1 MADALTGTATNTN
14 GEAAASEQQYRER
27 IRWDKVTWATHCVDC
42 YPGNCPYRVYV
53 KDGVVVA
60 EEQAANLPVV
70 EQGVPDMN
78 PLGCQKGA
86 AWSRLLYAPER
97 VLHPL
102 KRAGERGGGKWQQV
116 TWDQALTEIA
126 DHMLDALEADGPET
140 IINEGTPGEGGL
152 LTGFMFSRLVGLLGG
167 LHLDTNAT
175 INDFSPGIYLT
186 FGKFDP
192 ASSIDDTFHAEFLMY
207 THANPAYTMIPSFH
221 FALEARYKG
230 AEIALVAPDVSPSHT
245 HADYFVPIKPG
256 TDAALGLA
264 MAQ

>member
-126 DHMLDALEADGPET
+126 DHMLDALETGGPET

-152 LTGFMFSRLVGLLGG
+152 LTGAGEFGSIR
-167 LHLDTNAT
+167 A
-175 INDFSPGIYLT
+175 LT
-186 FGKFDP
+186 FVVVYEITQEGQAPLMRDRPAIADELGSLLSKRSAAELSKFQQLHGTVSAKSVP
-192 ASSIDDTFHAEFLMY
+192 RFT
-207 THANPAYTMIPSFH
+207 
-221 FALEARYKG
+221 AR
-230 AEIALVAPDVSPSHT
+230 IRNL
-245 HADYFVPIKPG
+245 FN
-256 TDAALGLA
+256 L
-264 MAQ
+264 